1 MTVPPSG
8 IGASSDRATHWHG
21 IDWARCYREVRR
33 LQARIAK

>member
-21 IDWARCYREVRR
+21 IDWADAIARFEDCRR
-33 LQARIAK
+33 GS